1 MDGGHAGEKGSVMS
15 EPTLGEVLR
24 RLEQV
29 SKTLADLAKEM
40 RQDRIDAAQTYVRK
54 DVYDRDH
61 KAQADDITDLQ
72 TYNKDREKREADTRR
87 QLMFLMLSIA
97 VPAILG
103 LLLAVNNF
111 ISAGGQTP

>member
-1 MDGGHAGEKGSVMS
+1 MTD
-15 EPTLGEVLR
+15 PTLGELLR
-24 RLEQV
+24 RLDV
-29 SKTLADLAKEM
+29 ATSTMNDLAAEM
-40 RQDRIDAAQTYVRK
+40 RRDRRDVEATYVRK

-61 KAQADDITDLQ
+61 KVVSDDITDLQ
-72 TYNKDREKREADTRR
+72 DYNKDREKREADTRR
-87 QLMFLMLSIA
+87 QLVFLMLAIA

>member
-1 MDGGHAGEKGSVMS
+1 VS

-24 RLEQV
+24 RLDAV
-29 SKTLADLAKEM
+29 STTMVNLAAEM
-40 RQDRIDAAQTYVRK
+40 RQDRMDTAKTYVRK

-61 KAQADDITDLQ
+61 KTQTDDIEDLQ
-72 TYNKDREKREADTRR
+72 IYNKDREKRDADTRR
-87 QLMFLMLSIA
+87 QLVFLLLGIA

-111 ISAGGQTP
+111 ITTAGGQIP